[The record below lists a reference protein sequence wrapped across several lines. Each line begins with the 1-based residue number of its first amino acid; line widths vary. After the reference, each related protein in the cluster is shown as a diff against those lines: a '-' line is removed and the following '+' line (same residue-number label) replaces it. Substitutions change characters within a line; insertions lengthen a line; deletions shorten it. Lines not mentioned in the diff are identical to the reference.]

1 MADGDHGEHHPSP
14 ADLDRFL
21 RGELFSG
28 QAAPVLAHLI
38 RGCDTCQQKMQPL
51 ASVVLSA
58 GVAEPQLTNEAGAE
72 YDFPLF
78 KAFATARKY
87 AAARAKS
94 KDGARGRNN
103 HSRLREVVPQRISF
117 EEKAQQDW
125 ALCETLIERCRA
137 LRYSDPERMVL
148 TAALAANLAERLKPG
163 SLGAQALADLQAR
176 AWAELGN
183 ARRISDDLSGA
194 ESGLARAFERA
205 ESGTGDPLLLA
216 RIMDLIA
223 SLYTDQRRFEEAR
236 RLQDS
241 VYSIYLQAGD
251 THSAGRA
258 LISKGLSRG
267 YAFEVEEAVQLF
279 SQGLALLDAN
289 RDPKLVMAAL
299 HNLIWCLVECG
310 QAKQADQLFAYSR
323 ELFSSYVERLDAI
336 KANWLEGRIAA
347 GVGDDQRAEE
357 RFREARES
365 FEQAKLYYEVALVS
379 LDMAALWLREGRTA
393 EIMGLLDE
401 TIAIF
406 RARKIHRE
414 AIGTMLVLRRAL
426 QKDQATEAL
435 IRGMATELQ
444 RLGGASARQSRIS
457 S

>member
-1 MADGDHGEHHPSP
+1 MADGDCGERHPSP

-21 RGELFSG
+21 MGELSSS
-28 QAAPVLAHLI
+28 QAAPVLTHLI
-38 RGCDTCQQKMQPL
+38 RGCETCQQRMQPL
-51 ASVVLSA
+51 ASVVLSTS
-58 GVAEPQLTNEAGAE
+58 GVEPEPASEVGAE
-72 YDFPLF
+72 YDFPIF
-78 KAFATARKY
+78 KAFATARRF
-87 AAARAKS
+87 AATQSKS
-94 KDGARGRNN
+94 KDKARGRDA
-103 HSRLREVVPQRISF
+103 HPRLREVVPQRLSL
-117 EEKAQQDW
+117 EEKAQQSW

-137 LRYSDPERMVL
+137 LRSSDPERMVL
-148 TAALAANLAERLKPG
+148 TAALAANLAERLEP
-163 SLGAQALADLQAR
+163 SALGAQALADLQAR

-183 ARRISDDLSGA
+183 ARRVSDDLAGA
-194 ESGLARAFERA
+194 ESGLSLAFERA
-205 ESGTGDPLLLA
+205 DSGTGDPLLLA
-216 RIMDLIA
+216 RIMDLMA

-236 RLQDS
+236 FLQDS
-241 VYSIYLQAGD
+241 VYSLYLRAGD

-279 SQGLALLDAN
+279 SQGLGLIDAN
-289 RDPKLVMAAL
+289 REPKLVMAAL

-310 QAKQADQLFAYSR
+310 RAEEADQLFAYSR

-347 GVGDDQRAEE
+347 GVGDDERAEE

-393 EIMGLLDE
+393 EIMSLLDE

-444 RLGGASARQSRIS
+444 RLGGASARQSRLS